1 MSDPTHDSAHVD
13 EPIVPPATIGMLGG
27 GQLGKYALS
36 AANAMG
42 YRTIVVD
49 PDSRAPAA
57 VLANEHIVAAY
68 DDARALAHLAAR
80 CAVVTTEF
88 ENAPASAL
96 DRLSLDLRVAPAAAS
111 VAVAQDR
118 VTEKQFMV
126 AHGID
131 VGAHVA
137 VPAKPTDQRDA
148 ARELARQIA
157 GNGAIVKTARLGYD
171 GKGQR
176 RVMNGDELAAALDE
190 FAGGDCIVE
199 ALLELD
205 VEISVIV
212 ARTADGRVGNWPVTE
227 NVHVDGILDVSVAP
241 ARIAP
246 QLAARAV
253 ELATSVAYE
262 LDYVGVL
269 AVEMF
274 VVDSGRLLVNE
285 IAPRPHNSGHWTLD
299 ASVTSQ
305 FEQQVRS
312 VCGVGLGDT
321 SMTAPGAAMV
331 NLLGDLWFPDDEPT
345 QPAEPDWAAVLT
357 DPAATLHLYGKTEP
371 RRGRKMGHL
380 TVTGNDPTEAER
392 RAIALRSLAA
402 R

>member
-1 MSDPTHDSAHVD
+1 MSTAPHDLAHA
-13 EPIVPPATIGMLGG
+13 EQSIVPPATIGMLGG
-27 GQLGKYALS
+27 GQLGKYALA

-49 PDSRAPAA
+49 PDPKAPAG
-57 VLANEHIVAAY
+57 VLAGEHIVAAY
-68 DDARALAHLAAR
+68 DDAQALDRLAER

-88 ENAPASAL
+88 ENAPAAAL
-96 DRLSLDLRVAPAAAS
+96 DRLANDVRVAPAAAS

-118 VTEKQFMV
+118 LVEKEFMLT
-126 AHGID
+126 HGIEI
-131 VGAHVA
+131 GAHAA
-137 VPAKPTDQRDA
+137 VRGDPPGTREA
-148 ARELARQIA
+148 AREIARD
-157 GNGAIVKTARLGYD
+157 GAIVKTARLGYD

-176 RVMNGDELAAALDE
+176 RVMNSDELDAALDE
-190 FAGGDCIVE
+190 FAGVDCIVE

-212 ARTADGRVGNWPVTE
+212 ARTADRRVTNWPLTE

-241 ARIAP
+241 ARVTP
-246 QLAARAV
+246 EFAARAI
-253 ELATSVAYE
+253 ELATSIADD

-274 VVDSGRLLVNE
+274 VVDAGLLLVNE
-285 IAPRPHNSGHWTLD
+285 IAPRPHNSGHWTID

-305 FEQQVRS
+305 FEQQVRA

-321 SMTAPGAAMV
+321 SITAPAAAMV
-331 NLLGDLWFPDDEPT
+331 NLLGDLWFPDGDDPI
-345 QPAEPDWAAVLT
+345 EPDWAAVLA

-380 TVTGNDPTEAER
+380 TVTGNGPDEAER